1 MGKKKL
7 LNKNRGFEQ
16 HTKDPRRFLKQSGLF
31 FLSVLPPSPSHQDPP
46 KINFHQGRTC
56 GAFAAAQRRAT
67 AAHLNAAETILH
79 GRERERGVGVCVRE
93 EESCHF
99 LVAVPKK
106 WGVHRWSVNAMLESS
121 DKKRTSSSTW
131 EVEGGWDKINR
142 TCPACKAV
150 QTRFWSQWRV
160 CDEYI

>member
-7 LNKNRGFEQ
+7 INKNRGFKQ

-79 GRERERGVGVCVRE
+79 GRERERERSGGVCECVCVRRSPVTFWLHFQKSE
-93 EESCHF
+93 EF
-99 LVAVPKK
+99 I
-106 WGVHRWSVNAMLESS
+106 
-121 DKKRTSSSTW
+121 D
-131 EVEGGWDKINR
+131 EV
-142 TCPACKAV
+142 
-150 QTRFWSQWRV
+150 
-160 CDEYI
+160 